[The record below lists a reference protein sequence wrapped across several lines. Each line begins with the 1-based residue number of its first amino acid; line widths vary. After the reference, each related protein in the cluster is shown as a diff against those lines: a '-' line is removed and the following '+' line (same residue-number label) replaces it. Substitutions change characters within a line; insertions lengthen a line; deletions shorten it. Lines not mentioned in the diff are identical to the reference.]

1 MARPHFPKTA
11 RGRWLLVGGT
21 VVMFVYGA
29 SGGCY
34 AESLP
39 RQLSAVEKEL
49 LAQPPLP
56 YRVAIVRPNLPGRN
70 GEAYANGILE
80 VLQPSGAFASVKLA
94 GNDSVSVDFLAT
106 PTGAYCNTAAIPLLT
121 IISLGIIPTTFT
133 DVTCNEAVFRSAA
146 SRAPSDSLL
155 MRIRI
160 EHRVM
165 MGWLAL
171 PVGALPGWT
180 HGPMKHHS
188 RYRQLVRVAILS
200 RRQNLIALLP
210 MEK

>member
-1 MARPHFPKTA
+1 MARPRLPKTA
-11 RGRWLLVGGT
+11 RGRWLLLGGT
-21 VVMFVYGA
+21 VVIFVYGA

-39 RQLSAVEKEL
+39 RQLSAVEKEM

-56 YRVAIVRPNLPGRN
+56 YRVAIVRANLPGRN
-70 GEAYANGILE
+70 GEAYAKGLLDA
-80 VLQPSGAFASVKLA
+80 LQPSGAFASVKLA
-94 GNDSVSVDFLAT
+94 ENNSVSPDFVAT
-106 PTGAYCNTAAIPLLT
+106 STGAYCNTAALPLLT

-133 DVTCNEAVFRSAA
+133 DVSCDEAVFRSAR
-146 SRAPSDSLL
+146 SKAPSDSLL

-171 PVGALPGWT
+171 PAGALPGWT
-180 HGPMKHHS
+180 HGQMKHHS

-200 RRQNLIALLP
+200 RRQDLIRLLSR
-210 MEK
+210 

>member
-1 MARPHFPKTA
+1 MI
-11 RGRWLLVGGT
+11 
-21 VVMFVYGA
+21 FVYGA

-39 RQLSAVEKEL
+39 RQLSAEEKQL

-56 YRVAIVRPNLPGRN
+56 YRVVIERTNLPNRN
-70 GEAYANGILE
+70 GEAYAKGLLE

-94 GNDSVSVDFLAT
+94 QDNSGSPDLLAT
-106 PTGAYCNTAAIPLLT
+106 STGAYCNTAAIPLLT

-133 DVTCNEAVFRSAA
+133 DVSCDEAVFRSAR
-146 SRAPSDSLL
+146 SKAPSDSLL

-160 EHRVM
+160 EHRVL

-188 RYRQLVRVAILS
+188 RYRQLVRVAIVSRRKALTELLS
-200 RRQNLIALLP
+200 R
-210 MEK
+210 